1 MFIYG
6 RSAYFEVLGN
16 GIYVQRL
23 VGYHVYDLPPCGV
36 GYRLKYVSTHSF
48 KMKPLGCKYNATF
61 GLRL

>member
-1 MFIYG
+1 
-6 RSAYFEVLGN
+6 
-16 GIYVQRL
+16 
-23 VGYHVYDLPPCGV
+23 VGYHVYDLPPRGV